1 MKKTT
6 REEKEL
12 RRRNEMN
19 ALIAKHRLTQAEVRE
34 IIGIRHDSSM
44 SKKLSEGPITKA
56 ELNALKW
63 HLEHGGDEE

>member
-1 MKKTT
+1 MKKTS

-44 SKKLSEGPITKA
+44 SKKLSEGPITKV
-56 ELNALKW
+56 
-63 HLEHGGDEE
+63 